1 MSIIKKFEDIISKN
15 FNTYNATTESII
27 QQYLREKCLKEPDYF
42 KKITNSLYLGLNDIY
57 ENERKE
63 RVEIEYASL
72 VYMLASND
80 KGLKK
85 VKHMVETLV
94 ERLKIYK
101 YIKVDSEKER
111 VNRILEEV

>member
-1 MSIIKKFEDIISKN
+1 MNLIEKFEDVINKN
-15 FNTYNATTESII
+15 FGALGYHEEII
-27 QQYLREKCLKEPDYF
+27 QQYLREKCLADPEYF
-42 KKITNSLYLGLNDIY
+42 KKITNSLYLGLNDVY

-72 VYMLASND
+72 VYMIASND

-85 VKHMVETLV
+85 IKHMAETLV

-111 VNRILEEV
+111 INKILELE